1 MGQSGTENGPE
12 PIEWL
17 VLARDG
23 QKALLLSRYG
33 LDARP
38 YNEENSGI
46 TWEKSTLR
54 AWLNGEFLQAAFT
67 AEEQAA
73 IATANL
79 SNGKAQGHWTTN
91 GGKDTE
97 DQVFLLSCAEA
108 QKYLGV
114 TYNNTKNEKPRTSP
128 TDYAIA
134 QGAGTSAVMTDEKRP
149 VGIWWLRSPG
159 LNKESA
165 ALVQDGGSLYY
176 RGVTDASVMV
186 RPAILLDLT
195 SDGF

>member
-1 MGQSGTENGPE
+1 MLFRSGFRERKDAAAE
-12 PIEWL
+12 PVRTGRTAVQRGKQRNYLGKEHPAG
-17 VLARDG
+17 LAERG
-23 QKALLLSRYG
+23 
-33 LDARP
+33 
-38 YNEENSGI
+38 
-46 TWEKSTLR
+46 
-54 AWLNGEFLQAAFT
+54 FLQAAFT

-114 TYNNTKNEKPRTSP
+114 SYKNTKNEKPRTSP

-134 QGAGTSAVMTDEKRP
+134 QGAGTSAVMTDEERP

-195 SDGF
+195 SDSF